1 MNSGPVWKLV
11 RLSDCLAFTN
21 GQLSSLD
28 ALFDEGQLC
37 SAVCLVRRV
46 DWQDFVPQILL
57 LLSPALKMEIEDDR
71 SQGYEAIQDIFDE
84 RFERH
89 HLLLIR
95 TDQMT
100 CWPIS
105 TCLLCNLHTMRN
117 VQR

>member
-1 MNSGPVWKLV
+1 MP
-11 RLSDCLAFTN
+11 CLAFTN